1 MLNLNNSNESHLKG
15 EISVDALATSLC
27 QESRTFLLACEDRC
41 PVVRSLATMLGVW
54 DRKQVFTYV
63 DRDSQSSEAMELTM
77 ALDRSLWSLLLSDGE
92 RHWFGPEA
100 IPIIL
105 THLPFGRVAAV
116 VYILPGTMW
125 LTRQLYEM
133 VSRHRQRLSTTRRKT
148 A

>member
-1 MLNLNNSNESHLKG
+1 
-15 EISVDALATSLC
+15 
-27 QESRTFLLACEDRC
+27 
-41 PVVRSLATMLGVW
+41 MLGVW
-54 DRKQVFTYV
+54 DRNQVFTYV
-63 DRDSQSSEAMELTM
+63 DRDSQNGEAMDLTV
-77 ALDRSLWSLLLSDGE
+77 ALDRSPWSLLLSDGE
-92 RHWFGPEA
+92 RLWFGPEA

-133 VSRHRQRLSTTRRKT
+133 VSRHRQRLSTTRQKT